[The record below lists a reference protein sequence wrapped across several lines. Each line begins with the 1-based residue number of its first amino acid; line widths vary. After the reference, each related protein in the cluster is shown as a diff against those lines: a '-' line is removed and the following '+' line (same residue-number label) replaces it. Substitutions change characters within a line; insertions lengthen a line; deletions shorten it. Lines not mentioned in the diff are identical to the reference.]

1 MSTYQFIYT
10 YITIVSVWCKN
21 KIKIKE
27 NTQIQNK
34 KNIDNDNLTILLTSF
49 TDKQKIYD
57 NDSSISLSDLRQH
70 DIDILNILYD
80 NEDENTIATFS
91 FNGLKSI
98 LNIHQEILSRSLRR
112 LQELGLIERTKLG
125 YRSTK
130 DGKMIFSKLES
141 KSNKE
146 RSNQTKNTQILQV
159 YVPYKLA
166 NKKIVQSISGK
177 WFDNLRWVGM
187 VQTLTGYQLKW
198 KDIESSIEI
207 VVYMSENNIIIETND
222 NPSDISKAFR
232 YSTRIIESIGDIVT
246 ENNSLIY
253 PIKNNDYNKIDN

>member
-1 MSTYQFIYT
+1 
-10 YITIVSVWCKN
+10 VVC

-34 KNIDNDNLTILLTSF
+34 NNIDNDNLTVVLSSF
-49 TDKQKIYD
+49 PDKQKIYD
-57 NDSSISLSDLRQH
+57 NDSSISFSDLRQH
-70 DIDILNILYD
+70 DIDIMNILYG
-80 NEDENTIATFS
+80 NEDENTIVTFS
-91 FNGLKSI
+91 FNGLKNM

-130 DGKMIFSKLES
+130 DGKIIFSNLKGS
-141 KSNKE
+141 SNEE
-146 RSNQTKNTQILQV
+146 RSNQTKYTQILQV
-159 YVPYKLA
+159 YVPYKLV

-198 KDIESSIEI
+198 KDIEDFLEI
-207 VVYMSENNIIIETND
+207 ILHLSNNNIIIETNEYKGL
-222 NPSDISKAFR
+222 NISKAFS
-232 YSTRIIESIGDIVT
+232 YSTKIIESIGSIGM
-246 ENNSLIY
+246 
-253 PIKNNDYNKIDN
+253 KNNNLFIFPISDKEFNKITN